1 MFYNFIHQAEKLV
14 LLSYAALTW
23 FGIEE
28 FQCFIQNFWMKEL
41 LPTNT
46 ADSNN
51 ATDRLHQ
58 NGKKNDDEKE
68 LRCERKKNNF
78 LQKEDDTKRKHIC
91 KHNTLF

>member
-1 MFYNFIHQAEKLV
+1 
-14 LLSYAALTW
+14 
-23 FGIEE
+23 
-28 FQCFIQNFWMKEL
+28 MKEL

-58 NGKKNDDEKE
+58 NEEKNGEKE

-78 LQKEDDTKRKHIC
+78 LQKIRRHKKKTHMKTQYTVLTIS
-91 KHNTLF
+91 